1 MALELLVVGGNAEVD
16 EHERSRDVA
25 VSGVGVVRRELLGL
39 LTGSR
44 IAGDRNLLERR
55 LEHRRL
61 DELDDPLLRSRKEN
75 VEALDLRVPSVRA
88 ELVAN
93 PLGVGLVVR
102 RPDVMRSRRK
112 MLHRIAHAGRI
123 RERRKL
129 RFPVA
134 LDSAGLGGESARG
147 SRINGGRQQR
157 ETAGGNEERE
167 SGETHSVDLRWM
179 LKEVW
184 WNIGGGI
191 GSRRLAVGSAGLEIG
206 RLASSHA
213 LSGQDRSSVEQGKG
227 AAPETCSAYSRMDNF
242 LQMSETLQLRTRS
255 IGLIAAGILIL
266 FTPGVS
272 GARTVAGSNVAHRA
286 MQEEVRG
293 RVVDSAGAPI
303 ANAVVSLAELRLA
316 TKTAADGTFSFGGVP
331 AGRYTL
337 VARRVGYAAAV
348 RDVVVSGATDVPLQ
362 LAETPFQVEP
372 VTVTA
377 TRSPTSGLNSSLPT
391 SALSEDE
398 LRREASISLSHSLRK
413 LPGVRSLSTGEQIGK
428 PMIRGLFGSRV
439 LVLENGSRLEDYSW
453 SDEDAPSVDARL
465 AQRVEVIRGPA
476 SVLYGSDA
484 LGGVVN
490 VVPEDLPS
498 TNGGRGFHQI
508 GVEAYGATNNHE
520 LGSALKISGAS
531 GRVGWRLFGV
541 GRYAEA
547 YRTPDGEVDNTGF
560 FSANGEAAVGLRGT
574 KSNTSLRFSHYGGE
588 FKLLEAGGPP
598 PGTVDVGGGPE
609 RKLSDDR
616 LQLTNDY
623 LMGGVRLETKAQF
636 QRHSLIEISDDTC
649 RLFPTLPDCIA
660 AASGSGK
667 AELAAFDLLLNT
679 GTVDVLAHHT
689 IGEYVRGTAGVSGLF
704 QTNDSKGPI
713 FLVPDATVGS
723 VGAFAFEEATQGDW
737 TFSVGGRIDTRHLT
751 ANRSVAL
758 GLTPDNSRS
767 WTVTTGNA
775 GAVFRPL
782 PEFALAANAGIS
794 WRAPTLFE
802 LYSNGPLLAEG
813 RYEIGDKSLD
823 PERAFNLDL
832 SARWEGTRMRGEITA
847 FRNDITN
854 FIYLAPTAERLQG
867 LEVFRHRHAGA
878 LLTGGELSAEFQVS
892 KPVTLKAR
900 HDFVRGT
907 NRDLDEPLPLMAPA
921 RSAFGVDFRSNPTW
935 ASSFFAG
942 GEAEYVARQN
952 RPNPDDFVT
961 ASYTLLNFDI
971 GIERDFLGRGTR
983 LEVGVRNAADV
994 RYRSFLSRYKEFALE
1009 PGRNI
1014 IIGSPRTGSI
1024 WILGVSSGSSCFTEE
1039 RAGYV

>member
-1 MALELLVVGGNAEVD
+1 MTHLFTRI
-16 EHERSRDVA
+16 RSF
-25 VSGVGVVRRELLGL
+25 
-39 LTGSR
+39 
-44 IAGDRNLLERR
+44 
-55 LEHRRL
+55 
-61 DELDDPLLRSRKEN
+61 
-75 VEALDLRVPSVRA
+75 
-88 ELVAN
+88 
-93 PLGVGLVVR
+93 GLV
-102 RPDVMRSRRK
+102 
-112 MLHRIAHAGRI
+112 
-123 RERRKL
+123 
-129 RFPVA
+129 
-134 LDSAGLGGESARG
+134 
-147 SRINGGRQQR
+147 
-157 ETAGGNEERE
+157 
-167 SGETHSVDLRWM
+167 
-179 LKEVW
+179 
-184 WNIGGGI
+184 
-191 GSRRLAVGSAGLEIG
+191 
-206 RLASSHA
+206 
-213 LSGQDRSSVEQGKG
+213 
-227 AAPETCSAYSRMDNF
+227 
-242 LQMSETLQLRTRS
+242 
-255 IGLIAAGILIL
+255 IAAAML
-266 FTPGVS
+266 FAPGVS
-272 GARTVAGSNVAHRA
+272 RAGTAQQH
-286 MQEEVRG
+286 EVRG
-293 RVVDSAGAPI
+293 KVVDSAGAPI
-303 ANAVVSLAELRLA
+303 ANVIVSLAELKIA
-316 TKTAADGTFSFGGVP
+316 TKTAADGTFDFPGIP
-331 AGRYTL
+331 AGSYTI
-337 VARRVGYAAAV
+337 VARRAGYAAVV
-348 RDVVVSGATDVPLQ
+348 RTVVVNGATDVSLQ
-362 LAETPFQVEP
+362 LSETAFQVEP

-377 TRSPTSGLNSSLPT
+377 TRSPSTALTSSLPT

-560 FSANGEAAVGLRGT
+560 FSANGEAAMGLRGT

-598 PGTVDVGGGPE
+598 PGVVDVGGGPE

-649 RLFPTLPDCIA
+649 RLFPTLPDCLA
-660 AASGSGK
+660 GK
-667 AELAAFDLLLNT
+667 SELPAFDLLLNT

-689 IGEYVRGTAGVSGLF
+689 IGDKVRGTAGVSGLL

-713 FLVPDATVGS
+713 FLIPDGNIHS
-723 VGAFAFEEATQGDW
+723 FGAFFFEELTQRNW
-737 TFSVGGRIDTRHLT
+737 TYSVGGRIDTRHLT
-751 ANRSVAL
+751 ANANQAL
-758 GLTPDNSRS
+758 GVISNTRNWNVP
-767 WTVTTGNA
+767 TANA

-813 RYEIGDKSLD
+813 RYEIGDRSLD

-832 SARWEGTRMRGEITA
+832 SARWEGPRMRGELTA

-921 RSAFGVDFRSNPTW
+921 RTAGGVDFHLDPPW

-942 GEAEYVARQN
+942 AEAEYVARQN

-961 ASYTLLNFDI
+961 NSYTLVNFDL
-971 GIERDFLGRGTR
+971 GVERNFRGRSTR
-983 LEVGVRNAADV
+983 LEIGVRNAGDV

-1014 IIGSPRTGSI
+1014 IIR
-1024 WILGVSSGSSCFTEE
+1024 VSTD
-1039 RAGYV
+1039 R